1 MKKLAISLLLF
12 AALGGIARA
21 DEGMWLPIFAEKYNL
36 KAMQNK
42 GFKLS
47 AQDIYNENR
56 NSLKEAV
63 VIFGR
68 GCTGEIISKEGL
80 VITNH
85 HCGFGNI
92 QYHSSVEHD
101 YLKNGFWAYK
111 MEEELP
117 NPGLSVK
124 ILVKMADVTDEVLK
138 GVSAGMSETDRQAA
152 IRKNSRE
159 IVGTVKAENKDYLAS
174 VEAMFYGNQYILFVY
189 EEYKDVRL
197 VGAPPSAI
205 GKFGG
210 DTDNWMWPRH
220 TGDFSLF
227 RIYVDKNNKPAE
239 YSPNNVPF
247 KPNRSLKIS
256 LKGIQKDDFTL
267 VYGFPGR
274 TQEYLPAS
282 SIQQTTEISN
292 PAKIRLRTKRLDIQN
307 AEMNKSQAVRIQY
320 AAKNASIANAWKKW
334 QGELK
339 GLVRLNAVEKKRQFE
354 AEFTSWAKANG
365 KAEYTGVVEALDS
378 NNAASVNLTIAK
390 DFQSEA
396 LLAIESARFAS
407 TFDSLV
413 VYSNEKNPS
422 ADKIN
427 RQLDRLK
434 KVAEPFFKDY
444 FRPIDQQTFV
454 AMMEEFDVNVPA
466 EFKPAVLSTLKKK
479 YRSYGEM
486 ASKVYPQS
494 IFANQDKFNEF
505 AAAYTFKKVKQ
516 IETDPIYQIV
526 MAVGNL
532 YRESVDKPLLALRT
546 KQDLLL
552 RTYMKGQME
561 FQPTKSFYP
570 DANSTLRISYGKV
583 EGYMPVDAVQYHYQS
598 TLEGIMQ
605 KDNPNIYDYDVPA
618 KLKDLYKAK
627 NYGRYAVNGTVPVA
641 FIASN
646 HTTGGNS
653 GSPVL
658 DADGSLIGVN
668 FDRCWEGTMSDL
680 MYDPDQCRN
689 IILDI
694 RYALFIIDKY
704 AGCQRLIDEMEF
716 VK

>member
-1 MKKLAISLLLF
+1 MKKITIGLLLLLAF
-12 AALGGIARA
+12 GGVARA

-36 KAMQNK
+36 KAMKDK

-47 AQDIYNENR
+47 AQDIYNENQT
-56 NSLKEAV
+56 SLKDAV

-68 GCTGEIISKEGL
+68 GCTGEIISKDGL

-85 HCGFGNI
+85 HCGYGNI
-92 QYHSSVEHD
+92 QSHSSVEHD

-124 ILVKMADVTDEVLK
+124 ILVRMADVTDQALN
-138 GVSAGMSETDRQAA
+138 GVTDKMTEIDRQAT

-159 IVGTVKAENKDYLAS
+159 IVKKATGNTSYLAS

-210 DTDNWMWPRH
+210 DTDNWIWPRH

-227 RIYVDKNNKPAE
+227 RIYVGKDNKPAD
-239 YSPNNVPF
+239 YSPSNVPF
-247 KPNRSLKIS
+247 KPSRSLKIS
-256 LKGIQKDDFTL
+256 IKGVKENDFTL
-267 VYGFPGR
+267 VYGYPGR
-274 TQEYLPAS
+274 TQEYLTAS
-282 SIQQTTEISN
+282 SIRLITETSN
-292 PAKIRLRTKRLDIQN
+292 PNKIRLRTERLDIQN
-307 AEMNKSQAVRIQY
+307 AEMAQSQAVRIQY

-339 GLVRLNAVEKKRQFE
+339 GLVRLNAVEKKEQFE
-354 AEFTSWAKANG
+354 KEFTSWAKSNANTSY
-365 KAEYTGVVEALDS
+365 ATVVASLDS
-378 NNAASVNLTIAK
+378 NNAAMQKLTIAK

-396 LLAIESARFAS
+396 LLAIESARLAAS
-407 TFDSLV
+407 FDSLV
-413 VYSNEKNPS
+413 YYSKESNPNM
-422 ADKIN
+422 DKISK
-427 RQLDRLK
+427 QIDRLK

-444 FRPIDQQTFV
+444 YRPIDQKTFV
-454 AMMEEFDVNVPA
+454 AMMEEFNTNVPA
-466 EFKPAVLSTLKKK
+466 EYKPASIAQLLKQYK
-479 YRSYGEM
+479 SFSAM
-486 ASKVYPQS
+486 AEKVYARS
-494 IFANQDKFNEF
+494 IFSNQDKLNAFLST
-505 AAAYTFKKVKQ
+505 YSPKQYKQ
-516 IETDPIYQIV
+516 IEADPIYAITSDV
-526 MAVGNL
+526 NSL
-532 YRESVDKPLLALRT
+532 YKEVVDKPMAELTRN
-546 KQDLLL
+546 QNLLL

-561 FQPTKSFYP
+561 FQSNKNFYP
-570 DANSTLRISYGKV
+570 DANSTLRIAYGKV
-583 EGYMPVDAVQYHYQS
+583 EGYMPVDAVKYHYQS
-598 TLEGIMQ
+598 TIEGIMQ

-618 KLKDLYKAK
+618 KLKELYKTK
-627 NYGRYAVNGTVPVA
+627 DYGRYAVNGTIPVA

-658 DADGSLIGVN
+658 DAEGNLIGVN

-694 RYALFIIDKY
+694 RYALFLIDKY
-704 AGCQRLIDEMEF
+704 AGCQRLIDEMDI
-716 VK
+716 VQ